1 MSETSGHVDPCADDD
16 SNSGAHADLGCSEL
30 IAEVWTLLDGECT
43 PETRERLR
51 QHLEACPGCFRYYGI
66 EERLK
71 ALIATKCQGE
81 KAPKGLR
88 ERLKLEISRTT
99 IVRSHWSSG

>member
-1 MSETSGHVDPCADDD
+1 MSEFAGPADPRGDDGH
-16 SNSGAHADLGCSEL
+16 SHGLGCAEV

-51 QHLEACPGCFRYYGI
+51 QHLEACPGCFQHYGI

-71 ALIATKCQGE
+71 ALIATKCKGE
-81 KAPKGLR
+81 RAPEGLK
-88 ERLKLEISRTT
+88 ERLRLEIRRTT
-99 IVRSHWSSG
+99 IIRGVEQS

>member
-1 MSETSGHVDPCADDD
+1 MSEFAGPAEPGTDD
-16 SNSGAHADLGCSEL
+16 SHSHGLGCAEV

-51 QHLEACPGCFRYYGI
+51 QHLEACPGCFQHYGI

-71 ALIATKCQGE
+71 VLIATKCKGE
-81 KAPKGLR
+81 KAPEGLK
-88 ERLKLEISRTT
+88 ERLRLEIRRTT
-99 IVRSHWSSG
+99 IIRGVE